1 MKTAILSAFHPF
13 RGGIAQFNGNLYAE
27 LGKSAEVKAFN
38 YSRQYPG
45 FLFPGKTQYVS
56 AGDDSFTIQ
65 SEAILDT
72 ANPLNWPSAVRKIRR
87 WQPDLLLMRYVM
99 PYFAPS
105 LGYVARRLKG
115 GSCKVVAIA
124 DNIIPHERHIIDR
137 PFTKYF
143 LSGLD
148 GCVTLCDAVAEDL
161 RKWAPELPSKVIFH
175 PLYSHFGEKLPREE
189 AERILGLTPG
199 MKNLLFFG
207 LIRDYKGLDILLKAF
222 DTLPEDYQLIVAGE
236 CYGPFDKYQELIDA
250 SPAKDR
256 IHLFRHYIDDADVKK
271 YFSAAD
277 LTVLPYRSATQSG
290 VSSASYHFE
299 VPMVVTA
306 VGGLKETIGDTGTG
320 LVADRVDAGCVA
332 EKILEYFS
340 DASLREKCVGSIR
353 RERERLSWTGFSR
366 ELLKFADEL

>member
-13 RGGIAQFNGNLYAE
+13 RGGIAQFNGNLYLE
-27 LGKSAEVKAFN
+27 LGKMADVKAFN

-56 AGDDSFTIQ
+56 AGDASFPLP
-65 SEAILDT
+65 SEAVLDT
-72 ANPLNWPSAVRKIRR
+72 ANPFNWPGAARKIKA

-105 LGYVARRLKG
+105 LGCVARKVRRSG
-115 GSCKVVAIA
+115 CKVVAIA
-124 DNIIPHERHIIDR
+124 DNIIPHERHIIDK

-143 LSGLD
+143 LGGLD

-161 RKWAPELPSKVIFH
+161 HRWAPNLPSKVIFH

-189 AERILGLTPG
+189 AERKLGLQPG

-207 LIRDYKGLDILLKAF
+207 LIRDYKGLDILLEAF
-222 DTLPEDYQLIVAGE
+222 DTLPEDYQLIIAGE
-236 CYGPFDKYQELIDA
+236 CYGSFDKYQAAIDA
-250 SPAKDR
+250 SPARGR
-256 IHLFRHYIDDADVKK
+256 IHIFRRYIDDAEVKDF
-271 YFSAAD
+271 FSAAD
-277 LTVLPYRSATQSG
+277 VTVLPYRSATQSG

-299 VPMVVTA
+299 VPMIVTA

-320 LVADRVDAGCVA
+320 LVAPEPSPTAVAG
-332 EKILEYFS
+332 KITEFFADPS
-340 DASLREKCVGSIR
+340 IRQNCISSIR
-353 RERERLSWTGFSR
+353 RESERLSWKRFSE
-366 ELLKFADEL
+366 ELLTFAAEL

>member
-13 RGGIAQFNGNLYAE
+13 RGGIAQFNGNLYLE
-27 LGKSAEVKAFN
+27 LGKTADVKAFN

-56 AGDDSFTIQ
+56 AGDDSFPLP
-65 SEAILDT
+65 SEAVLDT
-72 ANPLNWPSAVRKIRR
+72 ANPFNWPGAARKILR

-105 LGYVARRLKG
+105 LGCVARKVRRSG
-115 GSCKVVAIA
+115 CKVVAIA
-124 DNIIPHERHIIDR
+124 DNIIPHEKHIIDK

-143 LSGLD
+143 LGGLD

-161 RKWAPELPSKVIFH
+161 HRWAPDLPSKVIFH

-189 AERILGLTPG
+189 AERTLGLRLG

-207 LIRDYKGLDILLKAF
+207 LIREYKGLDILLEAF
-222 DTLPEDYQLIVAGE
+222 NSLPEDYQLIIAGE
-236 CYGPFDKYQELIDA
+236 CYGPFDKYQAIIDA

-256 IHLFRHYIDDADVKK
+256 IHLFRKYIDDSEVKV

-277 LTVLPYRSATQSG
+277 VTVLPYRSATQSG

-299 VPMVVTA
+299 VPMIVTA

-320 LVADRVDAGCVA
+320 LVADKPSPAAVAGKITEFFGDDSIRRNCV
-332 EKILEYFS
+332 E
-340 DASLREKCVGSIR
+340 SIR
-353 RERERLSWTGFSR
+353 RESERLSWKRFSE
-366 ELLKFADEL
+366 ELLNFAAEL

>member
-1 MKTAILSAFHPF
+1 LKTAILSAFHPF

-27 LGKSAEVKAFN
+27 LGKSADVKAFN

-56 AGDDSFTIQ
+56 AGDDSFPVQ

-207 LIRDYKGLDILLKAF
+207 LIREYKGLDILLKAF

-320 LVADRVDAGCVA
+320 LVADRVDAQSVA
-332 EKILEYFS
+332 ERIIEYFS

-353 RERERLSWTGFSR
+353 RERERLWTGFSR

>member
-13 RGGIAQFNGNLYAE
+13 RGGIAQFNGNLYLE
-27 LGKSAEVKAFN
+27 LGKTADVKAFN

-56 AGDDSFTIQ
+56 AGDDSFPMP
-65 SEAILDT
+65 SEAVLDT
-72 ANPLNWPSAVRKIRR
+72 ANPFNWPGAARKILR

-105 LGYVARRLKG
+105 LGCVARKVRRSG
-115 GSCKVVAIA
+115 CKVVAIA
-124 DNIIPHERHIIDR
+124 DNIIPHEKHIIDK

-143 LSGLD
+143 LGGLD

-161 RKWAPELPSKVIFH
+161 HRWAPDLPSKVIFH

-189 AERILGLTPG
+189 AERTLGLRPG

-207 LIRDYKGLDILLKAF
+207 LIREYKGLDILLEAF
-222 DTLPEDYQLIVAGE
+222 NSLPEDYQLIIAGE
-236 CYGPFDKYQELIDA
+236 CYGPFDKYQAIIDA

-256 IHLFRHYIDDADVKK
+256 IHLFRKYIDDSEVKV

-277 LTVLPYRSATQSG
+277 VTVLPYRSATQSG

-299 VPMVVTA
+299 VPMIVTA

-320 LVADRVDAGCVA
+320 LVADKPSPAAVAGKITEFFGDDSIRRNCV
-332 EKILEYFS
+332 E
-340 DASLREKCVGSIR
+340 SIR
-353 RERERLSWTGFSR
+353 RESERLSWKRFSE
-366 ELLKFADEL
+366 ELLNFAAEL

>member
-13 RGGIAQFNGNLYAE
+13 RGGIAQFNGNLYLE
-27 LGKSAEVKAFN
+27 LGKTADVKAFN

-56 AGDDSFTIQ
+56 AGDNSFPLP
-65 SEAILDT
+65 SEAVLDT
-72 ANPLNWPSAVRKIRR
+72 ANPFNWPGAARKIRA

-105 LGYVARRLKG
+105 LGYVARKVRSSG
-115 GSCKVVAIA
+115 CKVVAIA
-124 DNIIPHERHIIDR
+124 DNIIPHERHIIDK

-143 LSGLD
+143 LGGLD
-148 GCVTLCDAVAEDL
+148 GCVTLCDAVADDL
-161 RKWAPELPSKVIFH
+161 RRWAPELPSKVIFH

-189 AERILGLTPG
+189 AESKLGLQPG

-207 LIRDYKGLDILLKAF
+207 LIREYKGLDILLEAF
-222 DTLPEDYQLIVAGE
+222 DTLPEDYQLIIAGE
-236 CYGPFDKYQELIDA
+236 CYGPFDKYQAAIDA

-256 IHLFRHYIDDADVKK
+256 IHIFRRYIDDAEVKDF
-271 YFSAAD
+271 FSAAD
-277 LTVLPYRSATQSG
+277 VTVLPYRSATQSG

-299 VPMVVTA
+299 VPMIVTA

-320 LVADRVDAGCVA
+320 LVADNVDPAAIAG
-332 EKILEYFS
+332 KITEFFG
-340 DASLREKCVGSIR
+340 DPSIR
-353 RERERLSWTGFSR
+353 QNCISSIHRESERLSWKRFSE
-366 ELLKFADEL
+366 ELLTFAAEL

>member
-27 LGKSAEVKAFN
+27 LGKSADVKAFN

-56 AGDDSFTIQ
+56 AGDVSFPVQ

-207 LIRDYKGLDILLKAF
+207 LIREYKGLDILLKAF

-250 SPAKDR
+250 SAAKDR

-320 LVADRVDAGCVA
+320 LVADRVDAQSVA
-332 EKILEYFS
+332 ERIIEYFS